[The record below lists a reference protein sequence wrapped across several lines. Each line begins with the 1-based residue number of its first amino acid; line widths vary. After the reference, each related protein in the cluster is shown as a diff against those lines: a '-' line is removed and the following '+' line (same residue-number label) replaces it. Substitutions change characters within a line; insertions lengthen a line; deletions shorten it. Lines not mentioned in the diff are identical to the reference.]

1 MTTEIALQVAKEWQM
16 AFGGV
21 ELDFALEVAKRA
33 VESEREACAV
43 LCSEVG
49 QQPSSLWHEHGCW
62 THAAQVCAESIALR
76 SNASFSGGPSG
87 PSAASDS

>member
-1 MTTEIALQVAKEWQM
+1 MTTEEIALQVAKEWQM

-43 LCSEVG
+43 ASEMLG
-49 QQPSSLWHEHGCW
+49 FDE
-62 THAAQVCAESIALR
+62 AAAAMRARVNPQR
-76 SNASFSGGPSG
+76 SNAKY
-87 PSAASDS
+87 D